1 MNTHKPSMTNI
12 NTLARVLREYYYYY
26 WAPQLKNALDSSNFD
41 NWDHMAKE
49 VDPREKKLT
58 SKEQDQFKGF

>member
-1 MNTHKPSMTNI
+1 MKDVDFNKMAKKVFRAPWKPK
-12 NTLARVLREYYYYY
+12 VKD
-26 WAPQLKNALDSSNFD
+26 PLDVTAFD

>member
-1 MNTHKPSMTNI
+1 MEWDRLVEKGYKAP
-12 NTLARVLREYYYYY
+12 
-26 WAPQLKNALDSSNFD
+26 WAPQLKNALDSSNFE
-41 NWDHMAKE
+41 NFDHLAKE